1 MFGRNAQVATEY
13 IVITGFLLAIITVI
27 FAYSYTNY
35 DQAIKTNAA
44 NAVLDALV
52 NKADYVYALGPD
64 NNQLVEVVIPKNVSL
79 IGIKNICKNGDT
91 TAGEC
96 DGTGQ
101 NGISRSAI
109 NLTMIFGNSTATVSR
124 VAKSAISLEK
134 DSQGIDFPCK
144 SPAAPGAICDG
155 KFTVK
160 AYWNRGETKV
170 FLKKV

>member
-13 IVITGFLLAIITVI
+13 LVITGFLLAIVTII
-27 FAYSYTNY
+27 FAYSYINY

-79 IGIKNICKNGDT
+79 IGIKNICNNGETRTD
-91 TAGEC
+91 EC
-96 DGTGQ
+96 EGQ
-101 NGISRSAI
+101 NGVSRSAI
-109 NLTMIFGNSTATVSR
+109 DLTMIFGNGTATVSR
-124 VAKSAISLEK
+124 VAKAPLSLRQ
-134 DSQGIDFPCK
+134 DDQTPPVNFPCA
-144 SPAAPGAICDG
+144 SSTICDG

-160 AYWNRGETKV
+160 VYWNRGETKV

>member
-1 MFGRNAQVATEY
+1 MFGRKAQVATEY
-13 IVITGFLLAIITVI
+13 LVITGFLLAIVTVL
-27 FAYSYTNY
+27 FAYSYINY
-35 DQAIKTNAA
+35 DWAIKTNSA

-79 IGIKNICKNGDT
+79 IAIKNICNNGAT
-91 TAGEC
+91 TTGEC
-96 DGTGQ
+96 TAPGQ

-109 NLTMIFGNSTATVSR
+109 DLTMVFGNSTTTISR
-124 VAKSAISLEK
+124 VAKAPLSLRP
-134 DSQGIDFPCK
+134 DDQSVNFPCAG
-144 SPAAPGAICDG
+144 SAICDG

-160 AYWNRGETKV
+160 IYWNMGEAKV